1 MHIRKHLYIQFI
13 YLIQINATTKILL
26 RRINMTEF
34 ANAPKL
40 FNRWTFEGLEV
51 DDISLTDYIA
61 HKNAVYLPHTAARYA
76 KKRFRKV
83 QCPIIER
90 LVCALM
96 FHGRNSGKKLLAVRI
111 VRATLELI
119 HLMTDENPIQVV
131 VSAVANAGPREDS
144 TRVGSAGV
152 VRRQSCDVSPF
163 RLQLGIILDGYCM
176 HHPSEMLKPFLNK
189 LMKLLMHLKVPLTL
203 LLLKRKMCLTRK
215 ANR

>member
-1 MHIRKHLYIQFI
+1 
-13 YLIQINATTKILL
+13 
-26 RRINMTEF
+26 MTEF

-96 FHGRNSGKKLLAVRI
+96 FHGHNSGKKLLAVRI

-163 RLQLGIILDGYCM
+163 RRVNQALYLMVTGARASSFRNVKTI
-176 HHPSEMLKPFLNK
+176 SE
-189 LMKLLMHLKVPLTL
+189 
-203 LLLKRKMCLTRK
+203 CLADEIVNASKSSPNSFAIKKKDEIERVAK